1 MIDMDLEQQLTNID
15 KKLTK
20 ILNLQTKIAK
30 ALHLVPVT
38 AKEEKDL
45 QILQRKNAQLTAQVY
60 DEIEKLTET
69 DKSDKPDIEELN
81 LFAPSDFIGDVFG
94 DVISSDFLDDYRK
107 TEV

>member
-1 MIDMDLEQQLTNID
+1 MDLEKQLSDID

-45 QILQRKNAQLTAQVY
+45 QILQRKNSQLTMQVY
-60 DEIEKLTET
+60 DELEKLTN
-69 DKSDKPDIEELN
+69 PDQKDDNELN
-81 LFAPSDFIGDVFG
+81 LFSDATFNTDVFG
-94 DVISSDFLDDYRK
+94 DVIGSDFLDEYRQ
-107 TEV
+107 TEG

>member
-1 MIDMDLEQQLTNID
+1 MDIEKQLTELD

-38 AKEEKDL
+38 AKEEKNL
-45 QILQRKNAQLTAQVY
+45 QILQRKNAQLAAQVY
-60 DEIEKLTET
+60 DELEDLTNSGN
-69 DKSDKPDIEELN
+69 DPKSELN
-81 LFAPSDFIGDVFG
+81 LFSDAQFNSDVFG

>member
-1 MIDMDLEQQLTNID
+1 MDNELLTNID

-45 QILQRKNAQLTAQVY
+45 QLLQRKNSQLTAQVY
-60 DEIEKLTET
+60 DELEKMSAPKNEA
-69 DKSDKPDIEELN
+69 PNELN
-81 LFAPSDFIGDVFG
+81 LFSDASFQHDVFG
-94 DVISSDFLDDYRK
+94 DVIAEDFLDDFRK

>member
-1 MIDMDLEQQLTNID
+1 MDIEKQLTDID

-45 QILQRKNAQLTAQVY
+45 QLLQRKNMQLSAQVY
-60 DEIEKLTET
+60 DELEKLANPDATELE
-69 DKSDKPDIEELN
+69 DMN
-81 LFAPSDFIGDVFG
+81 LFTNQTFTNDVFSDVIGD
-94 DVISSDFLDDYRK
+94 DFLDDYRK
-107 TEV
+107 EG

>member
-1 MIDMDLEQQLTNID
+1 MDNELLTTID

-45 QILQRKNAQLTAQVY
+45 QLLQRKNAQLTEQVY
-60 DEIEKLTET
+60 DELEKM
-69 DKSDKPDIEELN
+69 KNPDGKDDNDLN
-81 LFAPSDFIGDVFG
+81 LFSEVSFQHDVFG
-94 DVISSDFLDDYRK
+94 DVVADDFLDDFRK